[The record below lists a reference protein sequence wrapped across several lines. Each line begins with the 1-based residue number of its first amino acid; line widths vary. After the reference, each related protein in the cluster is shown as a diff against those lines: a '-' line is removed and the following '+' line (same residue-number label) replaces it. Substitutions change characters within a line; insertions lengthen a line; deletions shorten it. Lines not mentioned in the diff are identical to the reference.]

1 MDHVCEFCNKSF
13 ATKRTLKNHIE
24 TAKYCAELR
33 GCTLTEKF
41 VCEFCGKPF
50 TKKPHLIAHLK
61 TCAEYKVHVVSE
73 KERKKIELE
82 NGKYIKR
89 LKLLRQELTNEK
101 IKISDLE
108 EEKTNQLAII
118 EKLQIENDEQAEKI
132 VALEKMLEYGKGI
145 LDGYKVAKP
154 PNVITNNN
162 IINQKLAKLK
172 VDNIRPLTRATILE
186 DVPKYTYELFL
197 KCESGLV
204 EYMVNMTQL
213 QLEDGTIEQNYAC
226 TDKSRNTFHRLMES
240 KEWVQDGGAR
250 YINETMDSLANTAEA
265 HYQTF
270 FQKMR
275 SNTDPTDDE
284 YYRNKCE
291 KLLRFRNSFL
301 HPQSADREQ
310 SFKKIK
316 IKMKYRASV

>member
-1 MDHVCEFCNKSF
+1 LSSRGEIITVKYDCEYCDKVFTQKSN
-13 ATKRTLKNHIE
+13 LK
-24 TAKYCAELR
+24 T
-33 GCTLTEKF
+33 
-41 VCEFCGKPF
+41 
-50 TKKPHLIAHLK
+50 HLK
-61 TCAEYKVHVVSE
+61 SCVKYKKTTIVEKQSE
-73 KERKKIELE
+73 IVRLNEEIE
-82 NGKYIKR
+82 KYIKR
-89 LKLLRQELTNEK
+89 LKLMRSELSNFK
-101 IKISDLE
+101 NLE

-240 KEWVQDGGAR
+240 KEWVHDGGAR
-250 YINETMDSLANTAEA
+250 YINETMDSLANTAEV

-275 SNTDPTDDE
+275 SNTDPGDDD

-291 KLLRFRNSFL
+291 KLLKFRNSFL